1 MANTIDL
8 PDFPLPDYEGLNKA
22 FRQVY
27 DSYYKTLE
35 SIGKEC
41 DAQLIEIIQRLEA
54 LGIDAE
60 EEKKEY
66 GKELL
71 GSLIKQIS
79 EGITKPVP
87 SWKTASPS
95 TIKEVVNTLKVLPES
110 LILDLLS
117 HLGTTPVIKEELKDA
132 VIAGSVEDFKRIL
145 YENHIDST
153 RLSKVIDSF
162 HIEGV
167 DPADVI
173 LPFLREGRIGA
184 PPKNDLD
191 DIAAYLKYYRNW
203 ISPKEKNTI
212 IIVINKPDF
221 PADYRGTITEA
232 ITGNSPGITKDP
244 KQSDTG
250 ANDED
255 RLLLHLPTG
264 DEWFKCGFFSSK
276 DNYNYKT
283 TTLGAA
289 RLITQKQIEDLFLVL
304 VNSGCI
310 DSTKENLYTLAIRLT
325 GRKLMSEPIPAIEWI
340 GEEAEIDYFIFR
352 LTPSEQSPEYSRYKH
367 FFKDYDPSGAGR
379 RVATGKVRQEMIS
392 LLDTVLP
399 TKNRPKI

>member
-1 MANTIDL
+1 MANSIDL

-95 TIKEVVNTLKVLPES
+95 TIKEVVDTLKVLPES

-145 YENHIDST
+145 YENHVDST

-162 HIEGV
+162 HIDGV

-173 LPFLREGRIGA
+173 LPFLREGRIGT
-184 PPKNDLD
+184 PPKKDLD
-191 DIAAYLKYYRNW
+191 DIAAYLRYYRNW
-203 ISPKEKNTI
+203 ISPKEKSTI

-221 PADYRGTITEA
+221 PADYRGAITEA
-232 ITGNSPGITKDP
+232 IMGNSPDITKDP
-244 KQSDTG
+244 KPSDAG

-264 DEWFKCGFFSSK
+264 DEWLKCGYFNSK
-276 DNYNYKT
+276 DDYNYKKT
-283 TTLGAA
+283 ALGAA

-304 VNSGCI
+304 VDTGCI
-310 DSTKENLYTLAIRLT
+310 DRTKENLFTLAVRLT
-325 GRKLMSEPIPAIEWI
+325 GRKLMSEPIPPIEWL
-340 GEEAEIDYFIFR
+340 GEESELDYLIFR
-352 LTPSEQSPEYSRYKH
+352 LTPAEQKPAYSRYKH
-367 FFKDYDPSGAGR
+367 FFKDYDPSGAAR
-379 RVATGKVRQEMIS
+379 RTAKGMVRPEVIS
-392 LLDTVLP
+392 GLDEILP
-399 TKNRPKI
+399 EKDRPDI